1 MTSTTSKA
9 LPLLTVSRWR
19 GYRGKWGE
27 EEGSMSLRNARRTVQ
42 HITGFSCNFV
52 HVREGRVQTSKDGG
66 KENRATIQV
75 QGTDLS
81 TRIERKN
88 LEPLLVEPVALSAD
102 DGQQCR
108 GCS

>member
-19 GYRGKWGE
+19 GYRGEWGE

-52 HVREGRVQTSKDGG
+52 HVREG
-66 KENRATIQV
+66 
-75 QGTDLS
+75 GTDVKG
-81 TRIERKN
+81 RRKR
-88 LEPLLVEPVALSAD
+88 EQGYHPGAGYGFIYED
-102 DGQQCR
+102 
-108 GCS
+108 